1 MSTFA
6 HITLEGLDAPLTPA
20 WPATGYAAACLHFDR
35 AVAWRGVI
43 AALGIDRR
51 TPEITQQKLAR
62 AQALYLLGSIN
73 FSLIKAG
80 ELAALIALELAVMD
94 CYGGE
99 LLKRKCGFAAL
110 LKHMVIADWLT
121 DSDIPMVVHG
131 GGTAIGQL
139 VGDVHPTF
147 PKRRNTLA
155 HGDPFHGLP
164 TVGLLELVRDLIDY
178 SYSDCIAEAASLGAL
193 A

>member
-6 HITLEGLDAPLTPA
+6 HITLEGLDAPLTLA
-20 WPATGYAAACLHFDR
+20 WPATSYAAACLHFDH

-43 AALGIDRR
+43 AGLGIDRL
-51 TPEITQQKLAR
+51 TPEITQQKLTR
-62 AQALYLLGSIN
+62 AQTLYLLGSIN

-99 LLKRKCGFAAL
+99 LLKRKCGFGAL
-110 LKHMVIADWLT
+110 LKHMVIANWLT
-121 DSDIPMVVHG
+121 DSDILMVVHCD
-131 GGTAIGQL
+131 GTAIGQL
-139 VGDVHPTF
+139 VGDVHPTL

-164 TVGLLELVRDLIDY
+164 TAGLLEFVRDLIDY
-178 SYSDCIAEAASLGAL
+178 PYSDCIAKAASLGAL